1 MFTDLRIE
9 NGQIKA
15 RCYDFIE
22 HRELDEEVILD
33 PKLFEEIG
41 SKTTL
46 VKNGDSWETFVNSW
60 YFYNSMTIRCT
71 EKERLILSAFLLE
84 GRKVELK

>member
-1 MFTDLRIE
+1 MYTNLRIE
-9 NGQIKA
+9 DGQIKA
-15 RCYDFIE
+15 KLYDFIA

-33 PKLFEEIG
+33 PNLFEEIG

-46 VKNGDSWETFVNSW
+46 LKNGDSWETFVNSW
-60 YFYNSMTIRCT
+60 YFYNSMPISCT
-71 EKERLILSAFLLE
+71 ELERLVVSAFLLE

>member
-1 MFTDLRIE
+1 MYTDLRIE

-33 PKLFEEIG
+33 PNLFEEIG

-46 VKNGDSWETFVNSW
+46 IKKGNSWETLVNSW
-60 YFYNSMTIRCT
+60 YFYNSMPISCT
-71 EKERLILSAFLLE
+71 ELERLVVSAFLLE
-84 GRKVELK
+84 GRKVDLK